1 MGCCV
6 SEFIVTPNN
15 HYGVPR
21 QARRDVDRGS
31 CFGVEHVGAAW
42 QIGAESLTASLYT
55 ALRDEC
61 EWLSGP
67 RYKSRTVSSF
77 VERH

>member
-1 MGCCV
+1 
-6 SEFIVTPNN
+6 
-15 HYGVPR
+15 
-21 QARRDVDRGS
+21 
-31 CFGVEHVGAAW
+31 VEHVIAAGAAW

-61 EWLSGP
+61 EWSSGP
-67 RYKSRTVSSF
+67 RYKSRTVSSL